1 MKTRYFFITLFL
13 ICTSLS
19 FAQDNW
25 LDKYANQDG
34 ITSVYISKAMFQL
47 MPDINV
53 GNVNLKTISD
63 KINSL
68 SILTTEKKDVA
79 TKLDN
84 SIGQEISSDYAE
96 LMRAKDDS
104 SVVVF
109 RGIQQGEII
118 NVLLLSVSEP
128 SGYTVI
134 KIDGKFTLEDIRKM
148 SN

>member
-47 MPDINV
+47 MPNLDID
-53 GNVNLKTISD
+53 NVNLKTVSD

-68 SILTTEKKDVA
+68 SIITSEKKDVA
-79 TKLDN
+79 TKLSN
-84 SIGQEISSDYAE
+84 KIKQEISSEYAE
-96 LMRAKDDS
+96 LMRVKNDS
-104 SVVVF
+104 DLIIF
-109 RGIQQGEII
+109 RAIQQGEII
-118 NVLLLSVSEP
+118 NELLLTVEEP
-128 SGYTVI
+128 DGYTVI
-134 KIDGKFTLEDIRKM
+134 KINGQFTLEDIRKM

>member
-118 NVLLLSVSEP
+118 NVLLLTVSEP

>member
-1 MKTRYFFITLFL
+1 M
-13 ICTSLS
+13 CASLS
-19 FAQDNW
+19 SAQDNW

-34 ITSVYISKAMFQL
+34 VTSVYISPAMFQL

-118 NVLLLSVSEP
+118 NVLLLTVSEP

>member
-1 MKTRYFFITLFL
+1 MKTRYFFIALFL
-13 ICTSLS
+13 MCASLS
-19 FAQDNW
+19 SAQDNW

-34 ITSVYISKAMFQL
+34 VTSVYISPAMFQL

-118 NVLLLSVSEP
+118 NELLLTVSEP

-134 KIDGKFTLEDIRKM
+134 KIDGNFTLEDIRKM

>member
-19 FAQDNW
+19 SAQDNW

-47 MPDINV
+47 MPNLDID
-53 GNVNLKTISD
+53 NVNLKTVSD

-68 SILTTEKKDVA
+68 SIITTEKKDVA
-79 TKLDN
+79 TKLSN
-84 SIGQEISSDYAE
+84 KIKQEISSEYAE
-96 LMRAKDDS
+96 LMRVKNDS
-104 SVVVF
+104 DLIIF
-109 RGIQQGEII
+109 RAIQQGEII
-118 NVLLLSVSEP
+118 NELLLTVEEP
-128 SGYTVI
+128 DGYSVI
-134 KIDGKFTLEDIRKM
+134 KINGQFTLEDIRKM